1 MYMYVYMYVCMY
13 VCIYVYICIY
23 DVEDLSNFKRLRRDS
38 RVDFERLRELIKCCT
53 CFLCSS
59 QGDDWEGV
67 IGKAAEASNI
77 RPLVGA

>member
-1 MYMYVYMYVCMY
+1 MYVYMYVC
-13 VCIYVYICIY
+13 IYANICIY

-38 RVDFERLRELIKCCT
+38 RVDFERLRESIKFCT

-67 IGKAAEASNI
+67 TGKPAEASNI
-77 RPLVGA
+77 RPVVGA